1 MLSDPDR
8 LSGPALEVQTCL
20 QVTLPTDVVKVR
32 LQVQSTGR
40 YRGFADCL
48 QQTARNEGVHALWKG
63 LTPALVRQVCYTSM
77 SLVIYEPIR
86 GFYGELLG
94 GKDKGPSYFQR
105 LCAGGTAGALAISVF
120 NPAEVVKTQVQ
131 THVGANITMREV
143 AASGIA
149 GFSSACVST
158 PADVVKTRLMN
169 AAGEDVKQYRG
180 MLHGFSQILM
190 QEGVTALY
198 KGFLPICIR
207 LSRLR
212 RNEATMW
219 ELKSGY
225 YGAYQYGHFP
235 RGRRAHVVQV
245 GLGDNRTFLHDM
257 VAVRR
262 QEYHTGVGWLL
273 NACSEGDI
281 CGVAVEPV
289 WEHFEAAHEL
299 AKENRLRNVAL
310 VQAALGEYSGR
321 TAIYRVQEPE
331 KSQLDWLDEDD
342 REDCNQ

>member
-1 MLSDPDR
+1 M
-8 LSGPALEVQTCL
+8 
-20 QVTLPTDVVKVR
+20 
-32 LQVQSTGR
+32 
-40 YRGFADCL
+40 
-48 QQTARNEGVHALWKG
+48 
-63 LTPALVRQVCYTSM
+63 
-77 SLVIYEPIR
+77 
-86 GFYGELLG
+86 
-94 GKDKGPSYFQR
+94 
-105 LCAGGTAGALAISVF
+105 
-120 NPAEVVKTQVQ
+120 
-131 THVGANITMREV
+131 
-143 AASGIA
+143 
-149 GFSSACVST
+149 
-158 PADVVKTRLMN
+158 
-169 AAGEDVKQYRG
+169 
-180 MLHGFSQILM
+180 
-190 QEGVTALY
+190 
-198 KGFLPICIR
+198 
-207 LSRLR
+207 
-212 RNEATMW
+212 
-219 ELKSGY
+219 SGY

-342 REDCNQ
+342 REDYETQMSYLRNMSSVEAKSKHLHYFHQRLEQKFKLTVPIQEDRVPLWTWTNLVDQVGFRGCELLLIDAEGFDVEILRSMAYHCQRRREELPWVIQFESNGLCNARAGYDCESYIVSEFEKLGYTLVGQGRDTYLALQRANSPSLKRWLSSWSCSECNARYAYPYTVVPDVMCQRCADWAWKNWEN